1 MNQTLTHHRLNLLK
15 WHESLYDFREVLN
28 DQWALAM
35 LEQSQR

>member
-1 MNQTLTHHRLNLLK
+1 MNMELTHQRLNLLK
-15 WHESLYDFREVLN
+15 WHESLYDFKSVIQ